1 MAAREQAVEVRAA
14 AVRRGTLAAIALA
27 LLGVCLAKELV
38 RAVFG
43 RLQLL
48 VVTHLG
54 WFYVA
59 SLSAFVV
66 LVLGIALSPHG
77 RRRLGPEGA
86 APAHSRAAWLGML
99 LSAGVGSGLLVYGV
113 AEPGLH
119 LRTPGSPAFA
129 DPRAAG
135 GLSAFHWGLHAW
147 AVYALVGLAFAWVWR
162 RPGEKGEK
170 DEEDEEDEEDKG
182 LWSMAELLRPL
193 FGARVEGRA
202 GQLVDVLAASSTT
215 FGVATS
221 LGLAATQLRSGL
233 AGLFVESPEHGVL
246 VALLV
251 ALVAGLTGLTA
262 WALVRE
268 EVGIR
273 RLSAVGLGLS
283 GLLALTVLV
292 LGPSAELGRSLLE
305 NLGAYLEIFGARAL
319 ETGRSATPAE
329 RAWLGEWTVFYWAWW
344 VSWAPFVGL
353 FIARISRGR
362 SVRELLLGV
371 LLCPSAACLVW
382 MSVFGGAAV
391 LTGVEVPASDPGAAL
406 FELLARLCPS
416 PARVGLTLA
425 SLACCAC
432 LAAVSVA
439 SAVLALASLG
449 AGGGATK
456 LGAKLAWLFAL
467 SGSALVLL
475 LAGGLDALRA
485 VVLVVS
491 LPLCAV
497 LVLVAVALL
506 RVLRTPD

>member
-162 RPGEKGEK
+162 GAGEN
-170 DEEDEEDEEDKG
+170 DEDEQG

-193 FGARVEGRA
+193 LGARAEGRA

-233 AGLFVESPEHGVL
+233 AGLFVESPEHGVQ

-251 ALVAGLTGLTA
+251 AIVAGLTGLTA

-292 LGPSAELGRSLLE
+292 LGPSAELGRSLLD

-319 ETGRSATPAE
+319 ETGRSAAPAE

-416 PARVGLTLA
+416 PARVGLTFA

-432 LAAVSVA
+432 LAAVSAA
-439 SAVLALASLG
+439 SAALALASLG
-449 AGGGATK
+449 GGSTK
-456 LGAKLAWLFAL
+456 LGAKLAWLLAL

-491 LPLCAV
+491 WPLCAV

-506 RVLRTPD
+506 RVIRTPD

>member
-38 RAVFG
+38 HAVFG

-77 RRRLGPEGA
+77 RRRLGPAGA
-86 APAHSRAAWLGML
+86 EPAHSRAAWLGML

-162 RPGEKGEK
+162 GAGEKN
-170 DEEDEEDEEDKG
+170 EEDEG

-233 AGLFVESPEHGVL
+233 AGLLVESPEHGVL

-251 ALVAGLTGLTA
+251 ALVAGLTALTA

-292 LGPSAELGRSLLE
+292 LGPSAELGRSLLD

-319 ETGRSATPAE
+319 ETGRSAAPAE

-432 LAAVSVA
+432 LAAVSAA

-449 AGGGATK
+449 GGGGSTK

-506 RVLRTPD
+506 RVIRVPD